1 MNVAGDLETLGE
13 LNRNYVKAAAQADV
27 RWYADNLA
35 EDYMATNPDGSFV
48 DRAGFLARIA
58 KFPGKSDFEAVD
70 VNIRILGEVALIHS
84 GFLDRRP
91 DGTIGKGRYTD
102 IWARREGRWL
112 CVCAHFI
119 RY

>member
-1 MNVAGDLETLGE
+1 MIAEDLETLRE
-13 LNRNYVKAAAQADV
+13 LNRNYVRAAAQSDV

-35 EDYMATNPDGSFV
+35 GDYMATNPDGSFV
-48 DRAGFLARIA
+48 DKAGFLARFKA
-58 KFPGKSDFEAVD
+58 VDPNRDYEAVD
-70 VNIRILGEVALIHS
+70 VNIRILGEVALIHA

-91 DGTIGKGRYTD
+91 DGTIGRGRYTD
-102 IWARREGRWL
+102 IYARRNGLWL